1 MSDFAPG
8 FASRHASVAADVL
21 SAAFAPPPG
30 FMPGEIKPRDA
41 KPRAATPRHFTPEA
55 PGPRHFSP
63 VDRDHNPT
71 EGWDPFDAPAAAM
84 QDAPPSAFIDPI
96 AQARASGFADG
107 MAAAMADA
115 AAARARDEQLLRSM
129 ADALR
134 ACGHVDRDALAER
147 LRHAVLA
154 LVTRLVGEAGVS
166 AELLQQRIAAAIDL
180 ITDGTDRASVRL
192 HPADMALVRDALPP
206 GISPVADPAMARGS
220 FAIESPAT
228 VVEDGPELWLEQLG
242 DALDRVALPTGC

>member
-8 FASRHASVAADVL
+8 FASRHASVSPEIL

-41 KPRAATPRHFTPEA
+41 APRTAAPRHFTPET

-63 VDRDHNPT
+63 ADRDRNPT
-71 EGWDPFDAPAAAM
+71 EGWDPFDTMADVHA
-84 QDAPPSAFIDPI
+84 DAPPAAFVDPI

-115 AAARARDEQLLRSM
+115 AAARARDEQLLSGL

-134 ACGHVDRDALAER
+134 MSGHIDRNALAER
-147 LRHAVLA
+147 LRHTVLT
-154 LVTRLVGEAGVS
+154 LVARLVGETGIS
-166 AELLQQRIAAAIDL
+166 AELLQQRIASAVEL
-180 ITDGTDRASVRL
+180 IAEGTERASVRL
-192 HPADMALVRDALPP
+192 HPSDIALVRDALPP
-206 GISPVADPAMARGS
+206 GLSAVADAAIGRGA
-220 FAIESPAT
+220 FVIESPAT
-228 VVEDGPELWLEQLG
+228 VVEDGPTLWLEQLTE
-242 DALDRVALPTGC
+242 ALDRAALPGC